1 MKKGTTS
8 KRAHPHP
15 QPKPIHAAAA
25 SHAVPR
31 PMPRALFEPHRQG
44 RTDDADA
51 FIPDPEGGPARTS
64 DDLAESLAEE
74 FLESAT
80 SGEDMAEEM
89 QNEIVPEELGGPF
102 VESTAEQEFAAG
114 TDASNPED
122 AEQEPLPRPGA
133 GIIGNRE
140 R

>member
-8 KRAHPHP
+8 KRARLPP
-15 QPKPIHAAAA
+15 PPKPSHFVRDA
-25 SHAVPR
+25 SY
-31 PMPRALFEPHRQG
+31 RAPFEPHRHG

-51 FIPDPEGGPARTS
+51 FIPDPDGGPAVIP

-80 SGEDMAEEM
+80 SGEDRAEEL
-89 QNEIVPEELGGPF
+89 QDEVVPEELGGPF
-102 VESTAEQEFAAG
+102 VESTAEQEFASG

-122 AEQEPLPRPGA
+122 A
-133 GIIGNRE
+133 
-140 R
+140 

>member
-1 MKKGTTS
+1 MKKTTTS
-8 KRAHPHP
+8 QHARARARA
-15 QPKPIHAAAA
+15 PKPSHSSSAAERPAA
-25 SHAVPR
+25 LHPPA
-31 PMPRALFEPHRQG
+31 FEPHRHG

-51 FIPDPEGGPARTS
+51 FIPDPEGGPARIP

-80 SGEDMAEEM
+80 SGEDVAEER
-89 QNEIVPEELGGPF
+89 QNQIVPEELGGPF
-102 VESTAEQEFAAG
+102 LESSAEQEFASG

-122 AEQEPLPRPGA
+122 AEQEPLPRTGA
-133 GIIGNRE
+133 GLVGNRE